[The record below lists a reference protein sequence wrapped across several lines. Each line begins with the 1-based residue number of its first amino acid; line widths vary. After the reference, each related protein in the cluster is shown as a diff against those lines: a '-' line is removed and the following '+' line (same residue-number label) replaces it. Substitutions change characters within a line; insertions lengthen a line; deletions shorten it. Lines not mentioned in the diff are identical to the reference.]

1 MDKRGFFRILLI
13 LTIMV
18 AYLITFPSYGAEA
31 YEKIFHL
38 SAGFDE
44 GTKIGPTDV
53 SKQTKVEALNQLHT
67 QTEEWQKDKK
77 ITLQYVEKKAALD
90 PNVIEFQP
98 KTSVKEAVSG
108 QENPLLCVVDKSAI
122 EEAFREQ
129 FPKVSKKSL
138 DYDAIASDL
147 QDIASSLQKGETVI
161 DLSLYLNKE
170 EKQEVVAEA
179 LLGKEVLTP
188 ELQDFIKQ
196 TPEVKLKSNIAF
208 SFLDWMEEADD
219 MSLDEDDKNVLSSL
233 LYRLV
238 LQTNFLIFEKNQGT
252 ELPSYIELGYEAKVN
267 KVKELDF
274 IFMNESPADYTLDL
288 KVVNNKL
295 YGAIKGLPFAYDY
308 KGILKNKKV
317 LKPKTILHFSPNLP
331 YGQWQLKQPGKN
343 GELIQMYR
351 VVYNEQSERMKEEKV
366 SEDFYPPV
374 HRIEVY
380 STQEPPPPVEKTE
393 EPEGSE
399 ETLTDEAE
407 KAPETDQPKMET
419 PPVQEPPATQT
430 EDSSKQTPAAAGQSS
445 KEAK

>member
-1 MDKRGFFRILLI
+1 MNKQGFLRILLI
-13 LTIMV
+13 LAIMT
-18 AYLITFPSYGAEA
+18 AYFVTFSSYGSVA

-38 SAGFDE
+38 STGFDE
-44 GTKIGPTDV
+44 GTKIGPIDI
-53 SKQTKVEALNQLHT
+53 SQQTKVEALKQLHT

-77 ITLQYVEKKAALD
+77 ITLQYVEKEAALD
-90 PNVIEFQP
+90 PGMVEFQS
-98 KTSVKEAVSG
+98 KTSVKKAVSG
-108 QENPLLCVVDKSAI
+108 QENPLLCMVDKSAI
-122 EEAFREQ
+122 EEAVREK

-138 DYDAIASDL
+138 DYDGIASDL
-147 QDIASSLQKGETVI
+147 QDIASSLQKDGTVI
-161 DLSLYLNKE
+161 DLSLYLKKE

-179 LLGKEVLTP
+179 LLGNDVLTR
-188 ELQDFIKQ
+188 ELQAFIKQ
-196 TPEVKLKSNIAF
+196 TPAVKLKSNIAF

-219 MSLDEDDKNVLSSL
+219 LSLDEEDKNVLSSL

-274 IFMNESPADYTLDL
+274 IFMNENPADYTLEL
-288 KVVNNKL
+288 KIVNNKL

-331 YGQWQLKQPGKN
+331 YGQWQLKRPGKK

-351 VVYNEQSERMKEEKV
+351 VVYNGQSERMKEEKV
-366 SEDFYPPV
+366 SEDFYPPI

-380 STQEPPPPVEKTE
+380 STQEPPIEKPE
-393 EPEGSE
+393 EAESSE
-399 ETLTDEAE
+399 EKPADETE
-407 KAPETDQPKMET
+407 KAPETNVPKTET
-419 PPVQEPPATQT
+419 PSVQEPPAQQT
-430 EDSSKQTPAAAGQSS
+430 EESNKQAPAVADELPG
-445 KEAK
+445 EAK